1 MAAQGSALATCRSS
15 MAWRAGRG
23 RSSAMTNEE
32 RDGPPIPPTMT
43 TGSRPRSPTWR
54 RSATGAARSASRSWA
69 TPGAAYRPPLT
80 PPRTRRTSRPSP
92 CWTPSRPTG
101 PRLSRGKAVS
111 GNESRFSSARAL
123 SPARC
128 RRSCTTPA
136 SPRCRRSLRPTSRIR
151 VSTCP
156 PPSGARVARRTPA
169 PPPSRRSTATGASC
183 RHWPP
188 RWGTGRDARWSCKG
202 PKIRSG
208 CNGCTL
214 GCPNLAQRPS
224 SNSWSPA
231 PGTFRGSS
239 AHPSSW
245 RRWASSPSDARRV
258 RVGWGM
264 RPWQPDRTGRHVDLG
279 LNGKVALVA
288 ASSKGLGKASAL
300 ALAREGARV
309 TICART
315 EADLNAAAEEIKRE
329 TGAEVL
335 AVPADL
341 GTAEGISSVVT
352 ATVGRF
358 GGVDVLVN
366 NSGGPALGKFAGFT
380 DDDWRRAFEVV
391 TLNFVRFVRE
401 VVPHM
406 RRHRWGRI
414 VGIQSSSVKQP
425 VDGIDLSNGTRPGV
439 AGLMKAIMPELAKDG
454 ITINL
459 VLPGRF
465 LTSRI
470 APGAGRSQE
479 ADEALQE
486 QLAPVAA
493 GIPLGRF
500 GYPAELGSLVA
511 FLASQQ
517 ASYITGAVYQVD
529 GGMIKSNV

>member
-1 MAAQGSALATCRSS
+1 M
-15 MAWRAGRG
+15 
-23 RSSAMTNEE
+23 
-32 RDGPPIPPTMT
+32 
-43 TGSRPRSPTWR
+43 
-54 RSATGAARSASRSWA
+54 
-69 TPGAAYRPPLT
+69 
-80 PPRTRRTSRPSP
+80 
-92 CWTPSRPTG
+92 
-101 PRLSRGKAVS
+101 
-111 GNESRFSSARAL
+111 
-123 SPARC
+123 
-128 RRSCTTPA
+128 
-136 SPRCRRSLRPTSRIR
+136 
-151 VSTCP
+151 
-156 PPSGARVARRTPA
+156 
-169 PPPSRRSTATGASC
+169 
-183 RHWPP
+183 
-188 RWGTGRDARWSCKG
+188 
-202 PKIRSG
+202 
-208 CNGCTL
+208 
-214 GCPNLAQRPS
+214 
-224 SNSWSPA
+224 
-231 PGTFRGSS
+231 
-239 AHPSSW
+239 
-245 RRWASSPSDARRV
+245 
-258 RVGWGM
+258 
-264 RPWQPDRTGRHVDLG
+264 DLG
-279 LNGKVALVA
+279 LKGKVALVA

-315 EADLNAAAEEIKRE
+315 EADLHAAAEEIQRE

-341 GTAEGISSVVT
+341 TTAEGISSVV
-352 ATVGRF
+352 AAAAGRF

-366 NSGGPALGKFAGFT
+366 NSGGPALGRFGDFT

-406 RRHRWGRI
+406 RQHRWGRI

-439 AGLMKAIMPELAKDG
+439 AGLMKAIVPDLARDG

-470 APGAGRSQE
+470 APGAGRSPE

-493 GIPLGRF
+493 GIPLRRF
-500 GYPAELGSLVA
+500 GYPAELGSLVT

-529 GGMIKSNV
+529 GGLIKSSV